1 MQIKTNIF
9 KEQEE
14 PSRYKSV
21 FDTILT
27 PTNATVKETD
37 EAFKNINNYGK
48 YASNLRNIYNKDYEV
63 LFDAIFGPSNPRQKS
78 ILDPTGTKFKP
89 KTKDNIDAFTKIFYQ
104 GKVNIIIYKIDTD
117 NNRLTFDND
126 ANPHLTQAQL
136 EKIIKEVLDNA
147 GIEYKLNKE
156 ELSESKTIKLLDIL
170 KYAK

>member
-21 FDTILT
+21 FDIILT
-27 PTNATVKETD
+27 PTNATVEKVD

-104 GKVNIIIYKIDTD
+104 GKVNIIMYEIYKDSAIV
-117 NNRLTFDND
+117 FKND
-126 ANPHLTQAQL
+126 ANPHLTQTQL